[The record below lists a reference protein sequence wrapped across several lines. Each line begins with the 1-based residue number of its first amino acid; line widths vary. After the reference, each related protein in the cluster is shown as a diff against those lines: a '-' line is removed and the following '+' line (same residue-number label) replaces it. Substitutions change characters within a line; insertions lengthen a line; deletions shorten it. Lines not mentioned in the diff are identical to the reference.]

1 VPLSRNKPDG
11 GKKNAPGHTRD
22 SMNELPPSTLAAQLV
37 NNISTVSRP
46 FAHDPS
52 QEDYRKLLEEISRY
66 EDSSNG
72 NLSIDEKLQR
82 DHKLIYVVA
91 QGVLEVVT
99 KEDPFAQV
107 QEQLLRA
114 QEALQFLVVTIKET
128 PAVLAHIL
136 GLEANV
142 KSGIHEPL
150 WLWLF
155 PRLLALVGR
164 QRCEPLYE
172 NISSFFFATY
182 EAVSRSSQLWH
193 LGLTFVRYLKECTD
207 GINSPL
213 F

>member
-1 VPLSRNKPDG
+1 
-11 GKKNAPGHTRD
+11 
-22 SMNELPPSTLAAQLV
+22 MNELPPSTLAAQLV
-37 NNISTVSRP
+37 NNISTAIRP
-46 FAHDPS
+46 FTHETS
-52 QEDYRKLLEEISRY
+52 QEDYQKLLEEISRY

-72 NLSIDEKLQR
+72 NLSADEKLQR

-114 QEALQFLVVTIKET
+114 QEALQFLVATIKET

-136 GLEANV
+136 GPGANV
-142 KSGIHEPL
+142 KSGIYEPL

-164 QRCEPLYE
+164 QRCEPLYDD
-172 NISSFFFATY
+172 ISAFFFTAF
-182 EAVSRSSQLWH
+182 EVVSRSPQFWQ

-207 GINSPL
+207 GTSFTLLIETYS
-213 F
+213 